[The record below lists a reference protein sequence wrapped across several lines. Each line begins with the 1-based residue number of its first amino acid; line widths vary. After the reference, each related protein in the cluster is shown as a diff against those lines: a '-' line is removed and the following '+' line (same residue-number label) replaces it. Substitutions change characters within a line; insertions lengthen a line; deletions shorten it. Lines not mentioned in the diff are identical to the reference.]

1 MISLLLVLAQDPQIR
16 TDHPWYPGELA
27 MSTFER
33 LFATQAELYKRV
45 VGKAPETDEEKALAS
60 WFWRN
65 THYWHG
71 TEGHEDLWGKG
82 FQQGGDLRTREYWTG
97 LFAHG
102 YGLCGTTHSQYTAEM
117 ERLFGHGRGRGM
129 GVDGHNSFEVW
140 LTGGPY
146 GAGKW
151 VLLDHDISTVVYNA
165 EGTALISIP
174 EIKADLARMCD
185 PKFKPERQRGWL
197 VAGLHKDDAKG
208 VFTGYHTAEYFAGYA
223 GAPPLVRLRR
233 GETLRRWLQPGLED
247 GKTFVYWGQNLKM
260 GDIPGPARHLTWVN
274 QPEKMFKA
282 TSPSP
287 YKDGQARF
295 ANAVY
300 TYAPDFSTSDYKE
313 GVIAET
319 DGSVTFEFYTPFII
333 GSTPSGTAE
342 WAIYEPG
349 GRNGLVLSRKV
360 PCSVSVDQGKTW
372 KDAEGTDLTDLVKG
386 YRQYFLRFNA
396 APRSL
401 AGLSWRTVCQ
411 VNSSTIP
418 RLKDGGTKVSYEASG
433 TAIVS
438 AGPTLPQAQAHVVDG
453 AFGTRTVTL
462 ELSTPRKEPSV
473 RLIAAGH
480 VASSAPPSPD
490 VKYQIEYSAD
500 GGKAWKPVVKDWQ
513 VNRRGD
519 EPKDFWSQSLV
530 YGEVEVKDATSLRV
544 RFKNDGGKSWMR
556 AEAHLVYKVPT
567 SPTKVTFDWTDD
579 AGPHKESKVLT
590 GGTWD
595 LKTGKNVQTRWVEF
609 ETVK

>member
-1 MISLLLVLAQDPQIR
+1 MLLTAMLLLAQGDPQVK

-27 MSTFER
+27 MSTFDR
-33 LFATQAELYKRV
+33 LFAHQAEIYTRV
-45 VGKAPETDEEKALAS
+45 VGKAPESDEEKALAS
-60 WFWRN
+60 WLWRN

-71 TEGHEDLWGKG
+71 TEGAEPLWGQG
-82 FQQGGDLRTREYWTG
+82 FQAGGDLRTREYWTG

-117 ERLFGHGRGRGM
+117 ERLFGHGRGRAM

-151 VLLDHDISTVVYNA
+151 ALLDHDISTVVYNA

-197 VAGLHKDDAKG
+197 VGGLHKDDPRG
-208 VFTGYHTAEYFAGYA
+208 VFTGYHCAEYFAGYA
-223 GAPPLVRLRR
+223 GAPPMVRLRR

-247 GKTFVYWGQNLKM
+247 GKTFVYWGHNLKM

-282 TSPSP
+282 TSASP

-313 GVIAET
+313 GVIDESDAH
-319 DGSVTFEFYTPFII
+319 VTFEFYTPYII
-333 GSTPSGTAE
+333 GSTPSGTSE
-342 WAIYEPG
+342 WSIYEPG
-349 GRNGLVLSRKV
+349 GKNGLVLSRKA
-360 PCSVSVDQGKTW
+360 PASVSVDQGKTW
-372 KDAEGTDLTDLVKG
+372 KDVDGLDLTDHVKG
-386 YRQYFLRFNA
+386 HRQYFLRFNA
-396 APRSL
+396 AAKTL

-411 VNSSTIP
+411 TSVSTIP
-418 RLKDGGTKVSYEASG
+418 RLKDGGTKIVYEASDRG
-433 TAIVS
+433 IVS
-438 AGPTLPQAQAHVVDG
+438 VGPTLPQAQARVVEG
-453 AFGTRTVTL
+453 AFGTRAVTL
-462 ELSTPRKEPSV
+462 EVATPRKEPAV
-473 RLIAAGH
+473 RLYVAAH
-480 VASSAPPSPD
+480 VGSGCPPD
-490 VKYQIEYSAD
+490 QTKYQIECSTD
-500 GGKAWKPVVKDWQ
+500 GKAWTPVVKDWQ
-513 VNRRGD
+513 VERRGQ

-530 YGEVEVKDATSLRV
+530 YGEIELSDVPSVRV
-544 RFKNDGGKSWMR
+544 RFRNDGGKNFMR
-556 AEAHLVYKVPT
+556 AEAHLVYRTPKGST
-567 SPTKVTFDWTDD
+567 NVTFDWSDD
-579 AGPHKESKVLT
+579 AGAHKESKVFP
-590 GGTWD
+590 GGAWD
-595 LKTGKNVQTRWVEF
+595 LKTGKNVLTRWVQIEA
-609 ETVK
+609 VK